1 MTEERRTR
9 WHELTGGS
17 TGDDYAAR
25 FEELAATG
33 QDMHGEATFCSGL
46 VAPGARVL
54 DAGCGTGR
62 VGIRLAELGYGVVGV
77 DVDDSMLAVARR
89 TAPDLTWV
97 KGDLADLPAPVA
109 QRAPYDLV
117 VLAGNVVPLLA
128 PGTLDD
134 AATALAGLL
143 APDGLLVAGFG
154 LDRQHLPPG
163 CPVTPLADYDAATER
178 AGLLPAQRFSSW
190 DGKPFDPS
198 EGYAVSVHRA

>member
-62 VGIRLAELGYGVVGV
+62 VGIRLAELGYDVVGV

-89 TAPDLTWV
+89 TAPDLAWV